1 MDKTILLASFVHID
15 NVNTFIEYLS
25 TQFDIEKDKVFGY
38 KLISDESQIVITF
51 KIILKDGIQIN
62 LKDFFQNSVIIHKR
76 GDALYTINALNEL
89 IKTKI
94 DGDIGN
100 IDMKSVKIDW
110 VEYQGKLILIDNQK
124 LSLFDIKRIF

>member
-38 KLISDESQIVITF
+38 KLISDDTQIVITF
-51 KIILKDGIQIN
+51 KIILKDGKQIN

-76 GDALYTINALNEL
+76 GNALYTINALNEL

>member
-15 NVNTFIEYLS
+15 NVNTFIGYLS

-51 KIILKDGIQIN
+51 KIILKDGKQIN

>member
-38 KLISDESQIVITF
+38 KLISDDSQIVITF
-51 KIILKDGIQIN
+51 KIILKDGKQIN

-76 GDALYTINALNEL
+76 GNALYTINALNEL